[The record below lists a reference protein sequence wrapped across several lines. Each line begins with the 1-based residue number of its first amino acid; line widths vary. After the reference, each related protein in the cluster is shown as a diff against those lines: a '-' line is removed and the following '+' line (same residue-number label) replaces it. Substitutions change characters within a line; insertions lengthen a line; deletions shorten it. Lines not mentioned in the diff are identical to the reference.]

1 MTLSTRLMLAMVAL
15 VLITAAA
22 VGIISYR
29 SIEAIALPDA
39 LDRISIH
46 ARLLATELEGFVVGA
61 RADVNTQGRAVQ
73 GLVRTNLAGGRDPLD
88 GSAEAGW
95 RNALAA
101 RFVADLAAKPYARFG
116 MVGIADGGRELVRVD
131 RLGPGGSVRVVPD
144 AELQS
149 LADRAYFKTIVGLRP
164 REVYVALANVEPP
177 QDAADTAGVPTLWL
191 LLPCSPPTASPSAF

>member
-1 MTLSTRLMLAMVAL
+1 MGLPRPDRKSGAERSIRVGNDARNSGMTLSTRLMLAMVAL

-88 GSAEAGW
+88 GSAEAG
-95 RNALAA
+95 
-101 RFVADLAAKPYARFG
+101 
-116 MVGIADGGRELVRVD
+116 
-131 RLGPGGSVRVVPD
+131 
-144 AELQS
+144 
-149 LADRAYFKTIVGLRP
+149 
-164 REVYVALANVEPP
+164 
-177 QDAADTAGVPTLWL
+177 
-191 LLPCSPPTASPSAF
+191 